1 MGSRGVF
8 GAEPADVPLELDLR
22 DTHEPGTMPIRITI
36 KQNGPYRVEG
46 DLAELQLFDHEGK
59 PVPLPEGKPA
69 VSLCRCGA
77 STNKPFCDGTHS
89 KIGFKGAEEA
99 RKEFDAAKP

>member
-1 MGSRGVF
+1 
-8 GAEPADVPLELDLR
+8 
-22 DTHEPGTMPIRITI
+22 MPIRITI

-46 DLAELQLFDHEGK
+46 DLAELQIFDHEGK
-59 PVPLPEGKPA
+59 AVPLPENKPG

-77 STNKPFCDGTHS
+77 STNKPFCAGTHS